1 MGEKLQFS
9 FLESVLL
16 GDKIEARESH
26 LIHKAMTLQLKSHLE
41 ALLKCSSP

>member
-1 MGEKLQFS
+1 MGEKLQIS

-26 LIHKAMTLQLKSHLE
+26 LIDKAMTLQLKSHLE
-41 ALLKCSSP
+41 ALL